1 MKKHI
6 GRSQWQYLDQLMII
20 CCYTEITHPWSEQE
34 LADKLV
40 LLPEKLRKEAL
51 RKRQW
56 LDMQLSIAG
65 KLLLIQLLKNFGL
78 DAKLLLPDLNY
89 TAFHRPY
96 FETDIDFNIAHSGNI
111 AVCCGTLNGRI
122 GIDIEYIKKIDL
134 DDYTDYFTQN
144 EWNNIN
150 QSPDKYDG
158 FYYYWT
164 RKEAVIKAIGTGFY
178 MPLSSVDVSGKS
190 LVYGNNTYYLQSL
203 NISNDYKCHIATT
216 MSPADVQLIRITL

>member
-1 MKKHI
+1 
-6 GRSQWQYLDQLMII
+6 MII
-20 CCYTEITHPWSEQE
+20 CCYTEISQPWSEQE

-65 KLLLIQLLKNFGL
+65 KLLLIQLLKNLGL
-78 DAKLLLPDLNY
+78 DAKLVLSDLKY
-89 TAFHRPY
+89 AAFHRPY
-96 FETDIDFNIAHSGNI
+96 FEADLDFNIAHSGNI
-111 AVCCGTLNGRI
+111 AVCCGTINSRI
-122 GIDIEYIKKIDL
+122 GIDIEHIKKINL
-134 DDYTDYFTQN
+134 DDFTDYFTQN

-158 FYYYWT
+158 FYHYWT

-178 MPLSSVDVSGKS
+178 TPLSSVDVSGKS
-190 LVYGNNTYYLQSL
+190 LVYEDNTYHLQSL
-203 NISNDYKCHIATT
+203 NISNDYKCHIATNA
-216 MSPADVQLIRITL
+216 SPAGVQLIRVSL